1 MGCGY
6 VLRPEY
12 MFQSNYSPLEPSTIS
27 SDLTIILGVQVMAAR
42 YLSRKS
48 GRGILFSP
56 YVEVEICGADYDNAK
71 FKTKSVND
79 NGFNP
84 DWNESFDFQ
93 ISYPDLAMLRFVIY
107 DVDIFGDSN
116 FIGQYTV
123 PVPCIRH
130 GYRSI
135 PLKNAYSEDLELAAL
150 LVRLQVTEK
159 SKTNGKKLTEL
170 RESAHKLLK
179 QSEMSEAMGDS
190 DAALRFHEEAQKKEM
205 EVMNLLK
212 Q

>member
-1 MGCGY
+1 
-6 VLRPEY
+6 
-12 MFQSNYSPLEPSTIS
+12 MFQPNYSPMEPSTIS
-27 SDLTIILGVQVMAAR
+27 SDLTLILGVQIMSAR

-56 YVEVEICGADYDNAK
+56 YVEIEICGADYDNAK

-93 ISYPDLAMLRFVIY
+93 ISNPDLALLRFVIY

-123 PVPCIRH
+123 PVKCIRS

-135 PLKNAYSEDLELAAL
+135 PLKNAFSEDLELSAL
-150 LVRLQVTEK
+150 LVRLQIIKPMAENLPNCRK
-159 SKTNGKKLTEL
+159 MLTICK
-170 RESAHKLLK
+170 R
-179 QSEMSEAMGDS
+179 
-190 DAALRFHEEAQKKEM
+190 
-205 EVMNLLK
+205 NLN
-212 Q
+212 